1 MPVVTVTSSSAGVP
15 AVSFTF
21 NAANASGLSVAQQ
34 ISNALQGAA
43 TPFPSGS
50 STLNV
55 TTVNASGAAPTVSG
69 GSTQEL
75 FISSV
80 ASSANVIAPSGYGY
94 IVNAAQTATTITAA
108 ANTLILTGAFGG
120 TFLES
125 GSATIVAAGGNNVI
139 SQSGAGSVLLLGGD
153 AGQSAR
159 TKGGEREWARAFLAN
174 PQPGLDGLTCDLRDG
189 HTLTSGLSLKSRGQV
204 VGQAY
209 CCALH
214 TCILHAARSLVN
226 RLVTRRPQGS
236 RSGRLRPR

>member
-94 IVNAAQTATTITAA
+94 IVNNDGESPHSYQGGAKLYVWVVRSPSGSVSTATSP
-108 ANTLILTGAFGG
+108 
-120 TFLES
+120 S
-125 GSATIVAAGGNNVI
+125 GV
-139 SQSGAGSVLLLGGD
+139 
-153 AGQSAR
+153 
-159 TKGGEREWARAFLAN
+159 
-174 PQPGLDGLTCDLRDG
+174 
-189 HTLTSGLSLKSRGQV
+189 
-204 VGQAY
+204 
-209 CCALH
+209 
-214 TCILHAARSLVN
+214 
-226 RLVTRRPQGS
+226 
-236 RSGRLRPR
+236 